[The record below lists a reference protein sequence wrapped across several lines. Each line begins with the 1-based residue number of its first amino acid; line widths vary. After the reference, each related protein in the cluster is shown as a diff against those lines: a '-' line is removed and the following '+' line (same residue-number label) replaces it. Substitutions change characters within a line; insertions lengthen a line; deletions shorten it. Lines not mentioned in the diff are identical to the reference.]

1 MRTLATICQ
10 RIGPPGREGAARNAG
25 DAHIFLS
32 ICFMAGFLAVTGKA
46 IHYAAAPAD
55 LPMLASSGAPPALAK
70 SRPDIVDRNGR
81 LLATD
86 IRIYWL
92 AANPKEVPNA
102 DDAAEK
108 LAALFKDLDQAALA
122 KKFHDKTSRFE
133 WVKRGLTPNQAK
145 AAHDLGIPGLSLLAT
160 VQRVYPASSDAAQ
173 IVGITDVDNEGLSG
187 IEWYIDQKM
196 AGQLTPASLAKRP
209 FVMLSVDIGVQHA
222 VAEELS
228 RAMQRYRAAAALG
241 VVLDVRNGE
250 VLAAASVPGFD
261 PNRRDQAADESRRN
275 RAVTDVYELG
285 SVFKTFTV
293 AMALD
298 QGVAGRY
305 ERFDASPLQVGQFL
319 LRGPH
324 SGREPMS
331 VEDIYIHSSNTG
343 AARIAMA
350 AGVARQQRFL
360 ETLGFF
366 EKLETEAGTAP
377 KSVLKGNWG
386 PAKSTTVAYG
396 HGIAVSPIVFAAAM
410 AAIVN
415 GGERVKPTFMLADDP
430 PDVDAERVIQRE
442 TSSTMRELM
451 RLVVERGTGRRAA
464 VAGLDVGGKTGTA
477 WKAKDG
483 HYTHDVINSFVAAI
497 PIANPQYLILVT
509 IDEPKSEVPGKLDE
523 AAYNAAPAAGAII
536 KRIAP
541 MLNILPEPGFDGKAA
556 TPYEQAGTQGPQNAV
571 FRKNPDETSGFVEGY
586 SARSQRE
593 PASGSQYYRAD
604 GR

>member
-1 MRTLATICQ
+1 MRTLAAICQ
-10 RIGPPGREGAARNAG
+10 RIGRPGREGAARNVRNG
-25 DAHIFLS
+25 HMLLS
-32 ICFMAGFLAVTGKA
+32 FCFVAGFMAVTGKA
-46 IHYAAAPAD
+46 IHYAAVPAD
-55 LPMLASSGAPPALAK
+55 LPMLAASGAPPALAK

-81 LLATD
+81 QLATD
-86 IRIYWL
+86 IRVYWL

-108 LAALFKDLDQAALA
+108 LTGLFKDLDQAALA

-145 AAHDLGIPGLSLLAT
+145 AAHDLGIPGLSLLPT
-160 VQRVYPASSDAAQ
+160 VQRVYPAGNDAAQ
-173 IVGITDVDNEGLSG
+173 ILGITDIDNEGRSG

-196 AGQLTPASLAKRP
+196 AGQLTPASLAQRP
-209 FVMLSVDIGVQHA
+209 FVKLSLDIGVQHA
-222 VAEELS
+222 LVEELS
-228 RAMQRYRAAAALG
+228 RAMQRYKAAAVLG
-241 VVLDVRNGE
+241 LVLNVRNGE
-250 VLAAASVPGFD
+250 VLAAASLPGFD
-261 PNRRDQAADESRRN
+261 PNRRDQVADENRRN
-275 RAVTDVYELG
+275 RVVADVYELG
-285 SVFKTFTV
+285 SVFKTFTI

-298 QGVAGRY
+298 QGIAGRY
-305 ERFDASPLQVGQFL
+305 ERFDASPLKVEHFL

-350 AGVARQQRFL
+350 AGVARQQHFL

-377 KSVLKGNWG
+377 KSVLNGNWG
-386 PAKSTTVAYG
+386 PAKSATVAYG

-415 GGERVKPTFMLADDP
+415 GGERVKPAFMLADDP
-430 PDVDAERVIQRE
+430 PDGDAERVIQRE

-464 VAGLDVGGKTGTA
+464 VAGLDIGGKTGTA

-483 HYTHDVINSFVAAI
+483 HYTRDVINSFVAAI
-497 PIANPQYLILVT
+497 PIANPKYLILVT
-509 IDEPKSEVPGKLDE
+509 IDEPKPEAPGKPDE
-523 AAYNAAPAAGAII
+523 AAYNAAPTAATII

-541 MLNILPEPGFDGKAA
+541 MLDILPDPEFDGKAA
-556 TPYEQAGTQGPQNAV
+556 TSYEQAGVEDPQRAV
-571 FRKNPDETSGFVEGY
+571 FRKNPDEPSGFAEGY
-586 SARSQRE
+586 SAHRQRE
-593 PASGSQYYRAD
+593 PALDSQYYRPY